1 MRLGGAVFVNGED
14 LEAWAQAQI
23 AAGYSA
29 VFPPFGNSA
38 TDAQISALQAT
49 CRRHNLLIAEVGA
62 WSNPISPDSEVS
74 RKALEHCIQSLAY
87 AERLGARCCV
97 NIAGA
102 RGEQWDG
109 PHPDNLTE
117 ETFDLIVETTRAII
131 DAVKPTRTCYS
142 LETMPW
148 VFPNSP
154 ESYLRLIEAIDRP
167 NQFGVHFDPVN
178 IINSPER
185 YLQNGAFLRHCFNL
199 LAPHIVSCHAKD
211 ITLSGKLTVH
221 LDEVAPGKG
230 AMDYEVFLGEMA
242 KLDRDTP
249 LLLEHMTTREE
260 YAEATAYVRGVAERI
275 GVPIVEP
282 VA

>member
-1 MRLGGAVFVNGED
+1 MRLGGAVFVDRSD
-14 LEAWAQAQI
+14 LAAWAQAQV

-29 VFPPFGNSA
+29 VFPPFGY
-38 TDAQISALQAT
+38 DASEERIQEFQDV

-62 WSNPISPDSEVS
+62 WSNPISPDSATS
-74 RKALEHCIQSLAY
+74 AKALEHCIKSLEF

-117 ETFDLIVETTRAII
+117 ETFDLIVETTRKII
-131 DAVKPTRTCYS
+131 DSVKPKRTCYS

-148 VFPNSP
+148 VFPDSP
-154 ESYLRLIEAIDRP
+154 ESYLRLVQAIDRP
-167 NQFGVHFDPVN
+167 GQFGVHLDPVN
-178 IINSPER
+178 IINSPQR
-185 YLQNGAFLRHCFNL
+185 YFENGAFLRACFEM
-199 LAPHIVSCHAKD
+199 LAPYIVSCHAKD
-211 ITLSGKLTVH
+211 VALSGKLTVH
-221 LDEVAPGKG
+221 IDEVPPGKG
-230 AMDYEVFLGEMA
+230 ALDYGVFLTEMA

-249 LLLEHMTTREE
+249 LMLEHMTTFEE
-260 YAEATAYVRGVAERI
+260 YSEATRYVRDVAERL
-275 GVPIVEP
+275 GVDIVEP